1 MFVESPNVEGAVA
14 ELAIELAATKLGI
27 PVLKPVAEHGR
38 YDMGFEIGPE
48 ILRVQCKW
56 GNLRKEEGVIK
67 VNLCSTWYG
76 PQKSVKRSYTR
87 EEIDLLAVY
96 CGGNERC
103 YLLPSEL
110 VADRRAIYLRLEP
123 ARNGQRACI
132 NLASDFEFDGAVA
145 QLARASRWH
154 REGRGFESHQLHS
167 RVSAEETIGADEF
180 RNRMGWYME
189 RASRGERFFVTRR
202 GRPYVRLSG
211 AAPQLRLEESR
222 RERPGPVLGVY
233 GHRYVHAHA
242 A

>member
-1 MFVESPNVEGAVA
+1 MA

-27 PVLKPVAEHGR
+27 PVLRPVAEHGR
-38 YDMGFEIGPE
+38 YDMGFEIGPN

-56 GNLRKEEGVIK
+56 GNLQAGQDVIH

-76 PQKSVKRSYTR
+76 PQKSVKRTYTSD
-87 EEIDLLAVY
+87 EIDLLAVY

-132 NLASDFEFDGAVA
+132 NLASDFEFNGAVA
-145 QLARASRWH
+145 QLARASRWQ

-167 RVSAEETIGADEF
+167 PLQSVAEESIGSDEF
-180 RNRMGWYME
+180 RNRLGWYME

-202 GRPYVRLSG
+202 GRPYVRLTPV
-211 AAPQLRLEESR
+211 APQLTLEK
-222 RERPGPVLGVY
+222 
-233 GHRYVHAHA
+233 A